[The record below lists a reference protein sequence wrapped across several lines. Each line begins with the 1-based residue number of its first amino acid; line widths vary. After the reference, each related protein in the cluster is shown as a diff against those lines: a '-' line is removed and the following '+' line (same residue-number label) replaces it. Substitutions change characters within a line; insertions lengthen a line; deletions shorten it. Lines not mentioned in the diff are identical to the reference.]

1 MAHTAPKFELR
12 ASKDPDSNPE
22 MLIIEDKLEFCMN
35 KSNKRKTSFIY
46 YCKFRQTKGIFCNCK
61 LTLVKN
67 QVEEEVRY
75 MIKPFSNIHNHQGCM
90 PEIVAE
96 KIKLE
101 MCELVRKQPEEPV
114 SVAGTNV
121 LLKYSELYQS
131 QPELWKEIIEC
142 VGEYSALDKRLY
154 RARQKVVGKAPNN
167 RNMFDPLNFLS
178 EDDEMI
184 IMDSQNL
191 PASWKRDVEKKVN
204 ERNQRV
210 GENSMNWSN
219 VN

>member
-1 MAHTAPKFELR
+1 M
-12 ASKDPDSNPE
+12 
-22 MLIIEDKLEFCMN
+22 
-35 KSNKRKTSFIY
+35 
-46 YCKFRQTKGIFCNCK
+46 
-61 LTLVKN
+61 
-67 QVEEEVRY
+67 
-75 MIKPFSNIHNHQGCM
+75 
-90 PEIVAE
+90 
-96 KIKLE
+96 
-101 MCELVRKQPEEPV
+101 
-114 SVAGTNV
+114 
-121 LLKYSELYQS
+121 
-131 QPELWKEIIEC
+131 
-142 VGEYSALDKRLY
+142 DKRLY